1 LVSAAGKRFSYI
13 QITSST
19 IGQQWISRIGKSNTQ
34 LVEVRRYRL
43 VTNATIRFR
52 TCCPDEYSKSRS
64 THEPER
70 KASEDVDKGTERDQQ
85 GREQQKKQ
93 TGRPDPP
100 AQCKAAEELARL
112 GISGPFPKRQRRE
125 RREFNEEEDKALLK
139 GFQKYGAQ
147 WKQIRLDPELGL
159 SSRSRTD
166 LRDRF
171 RNRYPKQFVDA
182 GYKFRLKET
191 LQSEEGNS
199 NTSKEVGGG
208 LEAQP
213 SSTPLPSEDIDPALI
228 YGGQTTSALL
238 DPPLSATK
246 DRLSHSLRFLTESIT
261 DPTSQFA
268 DFSPDEEDGEDPST
282 ITLSRNIFDWADANI
297 SRTPFKTV
305 EPNQLGT
312 ATTVAG
318 ATVTAAAQQPKTLS
332 TLDQFHINPLV
343 APKLPPSSSLNLVN
357 LNAASGSTQVLPNQ
371 FPQLPLSGILNGPVS
386 LPSASDLMHGIDHAE
401 GK

>member
-1 LVSAAGKRFSYI
+1 M
-13 QITSST
+13 
-19 IGQQWISRIGKSNTQ
+19 
-34 LVEVRRYRL
+34 
-43 VTNATIRFR
+43 
-52 TCCPDEYSKSRS
+52 
-64 THEPER
+64 
-70 KASEDVDKGTERDQQ
+70 
-85 GREQQKKQ
+85 
-93 TGRPDPP
+93 
-100 AQCKAAEELARL
+100 
-112 GISGPFPKRQRRE
+112 
-125 RREFNEEEDKALLK
+125 
-139 GFQKYGAQ
+139 
-147 WKQIRLDPELGL
+147 

-182 GYKFRLKET
+182 GYKFRLKES
-191 LQSEEGNS
+191 LQNEEGNS
-199 NTSKEVGGG
+199 NTSKEVSGAVEPQ
-208 LEAQP
+208 L
-213 SSTPLPSEDIDPALI
+213 SSTSLPSEDIDPALI
-228 YGGQTTSALL
+228 CGGQTTAALL

-246 DRLSHSLRFLTESIT
+246 DRLSYSLKFLTESIT

-268 DFSPDEEDGEDPST
+268 DLSPDDEDGEDPST

-312 ATTVAG
+312 SITAVG
-318 ATVTAAAQQPKTLS
+318 ATVTTGAAAAAIAATAATAAQEPKTLS

-357 LNAASGSTQVLPNQ
+357 LNAVGGSSTQVLPNQ

-386 LPSASDLMHGIDHAE
+386 LPSASDLMHGIDHVE